1 MHVLFLADGL
11 FPFVVGGMQK
21 HSTMLIK
28 HLSPLV
34 DQITVCTCGE
44 INAVPP
50 SEVDILDKL
59 ITSKNNIHVLTCT
72 FEDRGKYLGHYL
84 RASRKLSRTFLNLAG
99 DLSQYDCIYA
109 QGLTGD
115 AFLKKH
121 PRVLVN
127 LHGLNMFQLSFSWKE
142 EIEKRMMR
150 PLFSKQ
156 IRRAWKTVSLGGR
169 LSDILVANGAT
180 QEQIVVTPNGVDDFW
195 FDAPKAK
202 KKTQKTRFLM
212 VGRNDPAKGYEVL
225 KEALTLINKP
235 LEIHFVGDWPVLES
249 TYHNLTYHGVLR
261 GKQQMMNVMDSCDI
275 LLLPSLSEGMPTVV
289 LEAKARGLQVIGT
302 AVGAMEILESNL
314 LPPGDASALAEVM
327 TLERDLKQRETLSKR
342 FRWTQVAA
350 ATVESFSDD
359 SDKGPN

>member
-11 FPFVVGGMQK
+11 FPFVIGGMQK

-44 INAVPP
+44 INVLPP
-50 SEVDILDKL
+50 SEKDILDEL
-59 ITSKNNIHVLTCT
+59 VTSKKNIRVLTCT
-72 FEDRGKYLGHYL
+72 FGNCGKYPGHYL
-84 RASRKLSRTFLNLAG
+84 RASRKLSRTFLDISG

-115 AFLKKH
+115 AFLREH
-121 PRVLVN
+121 PRVIVN
-127 LHGLNMFQLSFSWKE
+127 LHGLNMFQPSFSCKE
-142 EIEKRMMR
+142 EIGKRMMR

-156 IRRAWKTVSLGGR
+156 IRKAWKTVSLGGR

-180 QEQIVVTPNGVDDFW
+180 KEQIVVTPNGVDDFW
-195 FDAPKAK
+195 FDTPKAAR
-202 KKTQKTRFLM
+202 KTKETRFLM
-212 VGRNDPAKGYEVL
+212 VGRNDYAKGYKVL
-225 KEALTLINKP
+225 KEALTFINEP
-235 LEIHFVGDWPVLES
+235 LEIHFVGDWPELES
-249 TYHNLTYHGVLR
+249 THHNLTYHGVLR

-289 LEAKARGLQVIGT
+289 LEAKARGLQVIAT

-314 LPPGDASALAEVM
+314 LPPGDASALAEAM
-327 TLERDLKQRETLSKR
+327 TLERDLKQSETLSDR

-350 ATVESFSDD
+350 ATVESFSVD
-359 SDKGPN
+359 SDKN

>member
-34 DQITVCTCGE
+34 DQITVCTCVE
-44 INAVPP
+44 INAAPP
-50 SEVDILDKL
+50 PEKDILEEL
-59 ITSKNNIHVLTCT
+59 VTSKKNIQVLTCT
-72 FEDRGKYLGHYL
+72 FEDRGKYPGHYL

-99 DLSQYDCIYA
+99 DLSRYDCVYA

-115 AFLKKH
+115 AFLKIH
-121 PRVLVN
+121 PKVLVN
-127 LHGLNMFQLSFSWKE
+127 LHGLNMFQPSFSWKE
-142 EIEKRMMR
+142 EIGKRMMR
-150 PLFSKQ
+150 PLFTKQ
-156 IRRAWKTVSLGGR
+156 IRKSWKTVSLGGR

-180 QEQIVVTPNGVDDFW
+180 KEQIVVVPNGVDDFW
-195 FDAPKAK
+195 FDTPKSAR
-202 KKTQKTRFLM
+202 KTKEIRFLM

-225 KEALTLINKP
+225 KEALTFIDEP
-235 LEIHFVGDWPVLES
+235 FEIHFVGDWPELES
-249 TYHNLTYHGVLR
+249 THHNLTYHGVVR
-261 GKQQMMNVMDSCDI
+261 SKQQLMDVMDSCDI

-289 LEAKARGLQVIGT
+289 LEAKARGLQIIGT
-302 AVGAMEILESNL
+302 AVGAMEVLESNL
-314 LPPGDASALAEVM
+314 LPPGDSSALAEAM
-327 TLERDLKQRETLSKR
+327 TLERDLKQSETLSDR

-359 SDKGPN
+359 SDKN